1 MILIVIFGL
10 LIILSYLPQMWIRKV
25 MREHSQD
32 LPGIEGTGGELA
44 KHLIERFQLSGIG
57 VEVTEEN
64 GDHFDPTDKMV
75 RLSPTNYNG
84 RSLKAIAVA
93 THEVGHAIQFA
104 RKEEVFK
111 LREKYIPQAIKLR
124 QYGIYVLWASPVVA
138 IFLRTPIAMALPI
151 IISVVMQLIA
161 ALTYLIVLPEEWD
174 ASFGKALPILEEG
187 YVTPEQ
193 MPAVRKIL
201 TAAAFTYFAAAL
213 SSMLNIGYLM
223 LLLRR

>member
-44 KHLIERFQLSGIG
+44 KHLIERFGLSGIG

-93 THEVGHAIQFA
+93 THEVGHAIQFS

>member
-93 THEVGHAIQFA
+93 THEVGHAIQFS

>member
-93 THEVGHAIQFA
+93 THEVGHAIQFS

-151 IISVVMQLIA
+151 IISVGMQLIA

-187 YVTPEQ
+187 YVTQEQ

>member
-44 KHLIERFQLSGIG
+44 KHLIERFNLSGIG

-93 THEVGHAIQFA
+93 THEVGHAIQFS

>member
-1 MILIVIFGL
+1 MIFIVIFGL

-44 KHLIERFQLSGIG
+44 KHLIERFKLSGIG

-75 RLSPTNYNG
+75 RLSPTNYHG

-93 THEVGHAIQFA
+93 THEVGHAIQFS
-104 RKEEVFK
+104 RKEDVFK

-124 QYGIYVLWASPVVA
+124 QYGIYVLWASPLVA
-138 IFLRTPIAMALPI
+138 LFLRTPMAMALPI
-151 IISVVMQLIA
+151 IISVVMQLIS

-187 YVTPEQ
+187 YVTPAQ

-213 SSMLNIGYLM
+213 SSMLNLGYLM